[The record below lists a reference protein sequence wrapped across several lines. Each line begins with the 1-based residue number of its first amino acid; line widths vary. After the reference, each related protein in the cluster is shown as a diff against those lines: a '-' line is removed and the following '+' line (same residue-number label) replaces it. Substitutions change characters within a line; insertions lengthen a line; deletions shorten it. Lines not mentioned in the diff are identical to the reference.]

1 MQTTTTAT
9 VATVATTTAIMPET
23 SKEIKKSVDWI
34 DAADF
39 ATMTSIELEK
49 AKYLLREVLDY
60 LTPLRYSVENKEYRK
75 ARDLAFA
82 DICGAE
88 TMARIVADV
97 LFNLNTATDDF
108 ITRIK
113 AD

>member
-1 MQTTTTAT
+1 MQTTTTT
-9 VATVATTTAIMPET
+9 ATVATTTAIMPE
-23 SKEIKKSVDWI
+23 KEIKKSVDWI